1 MTEDSVGRAR
11 ADDPHETGDGGGRGG
26 DDLQVTEDGGGR
38 EGGADGEV
46 HQESQKSYQTILEQ
60 EIAAGKHE
68 LERSA
73 KGLTLSGLSAGLDLG
88 FSVLLMGVMYT
99 LARDAFP
106 EAVVEMLV
114 ANMYAIGFIFVIFG
128 RSELFTEHTTL
139 AFLPVIDGQASI
151 AQLGRLWGIVYAAN
165 LVGIC
170 AFAAFAAW
178 LAPEL
183 GVVERSAFTELAH
196 RVTDHPWW
204 VITLS
209 AVLAGWMMGLLSW
222 LVTAGRD
229 TISQIFFVWLVT
241 AAIGFTHLHHSI
253 LGTGEVLAGVLQP
266 GSPVGWGALA
276 SFTAL
281 ATVGNAVGGI
291 VFVGLIKYAHA
302 SSKRFTSHSAWQD

>member
-1 MTEDSVGRAR
+1 MPEESAGRR
-11 ADDPHETGDGGGRGG
+11 GADDPRETSDGGGQRG
-26 DDLQVTEDGGGR
+26 DDPQDTEDGGGR
-38 EGGADGEV
+38 GSGADGEV
-46 HQESQKSYQTILEQ
+46 HEESQKSYQTILEQ

-68 LERSA
+68 LERTA
-73 KGLTLSGLSAGLDLG
+73 HGLAFSGLSAGLDLG

-139 AFLPVIDGQASI
+139 AFLPVIDGQASL
-151 AQLGRLWGIVYAAN
+151 AQLGRLWGIIYASN

-170 AFAAFAAW
+170 AFAAVVAW

-183 GVVERSAFTELAH
+183 GVVDPGAFAELAH
-196 RVTDHPWW
+196 RVTDHAWW
-204 VITLS
+204 VIMLS

-241 AAIGFTHLHHSI
+241 VAIGFAHLHHSV

-266 GSPVGWGALA
+266 GSPVGWDALA

-281 ATVGNAVGGI
+281 ATVGNAIGGI
-291 VFVGLIKYAHA
+291 VFVGLVKYAHA
-302 SSKRFTSHSAWQD
+302 SSKRFTSRAAWQG

>member
-1 MTEDSVGRAR
+1 MTEDDEGPGG
-11 ADDPHETGDGGGRGG
+11 ADDPQDASDG
-26 DDLQVTEDGGGR
+26 V
-38 EGGADGEV
+38 GAGGEV
-46 HQESQKSYQTILEQ
+46 HKESQKSYQTILEQ

-68 LERSA
+68 LERSTH
-73 KGLTLSGLSAGLDLG
+73 GLAFSGLSAGLDLG
-88 FSVLLMGVMYT
+88 FSVLLMGVMLT
-99 LARDAFP
+99 LVRDVLAEP
-106 EAVVEMLV
+106 AVEMLV
-114 ANMYAIGFIFVIFG
+114 ANMYAIGFIFVVFG

-151 AQLGRLWGIVYAAN
+151 AQLGRLWGIVYATN
-165 LVGIC
+165 LLGIG
-170 AFAAFAAW
+170 AFAAFVAW

-183 GVVERSAFTELAH
+183 GVVEPGAFVELAR

-204 VITLS
+204 VVLLS

-241 AAIGFTHLHHSI
+241 VAIGFSHLHHSV

-266 GSPVGWGALA
+266 GSTVGWGPLA

-302 SSKRFTSHSAWQD
+302 SSRRFTSRSVWQD